1 MSAPESISEAE
12 SAVLAVL
19 WEKGTATAEDVMA
32 AVAKP
37 RDWQESTV
45 KTLLGRLLKKGAVR
59 AEKDGRRFIYSP
71 TLAREEWLS
80 RESESLL
87 DRLYGG
93 RVAPLVAHFSRHRKL
108 SKRDI
113 RELKRVIG
121 ELEDE

>member
-1 MSAPESISEAE
+1 MKVPESISEAE

-19 WEKGTATAEDVMA
+19 WDKGPATAEDVSA
-32 AVAKP
+32 ALAAP
-37 RDWQESTV
+37 RGWQDSTV

-59 AEKDGRRFIYSP
+59 AQKDGRRFIYTP
-71 TLAREEWLS
+71 ALAREEWLS

-87 DRLYGG
+87 NRLYGG

-113 RELKRVIG
+113 RELKRLIG

>member
-19 WEKGTATAEDVMA
+19 WEKGTATADDVVA
-32 AVAKP
+32 ALAKP

-80 RESESLL
+80 HESESLL
-87 DRLYGG
+87 NRLYGG
-93 RVAPLVAHFSRHRKL
+93 RLAPLVAHFSRHRKL
-108 SKRDI
+108 SKRDV
-113 RELKRVIG
+113 RELKRLIE

>member
-1 MSAPESISEAE
+1 MTQESISEAE

-19 WEKGTATAEDVMA
+19 WQNGTATAEDVVTA
-32 AVAKP
+32 LAEP
-37 RDWQESTV
+37 RNWQESTV

-59 AEKDGRRFIYSP
+59 AQKDGRRFIYSP

-87 DRLYGG
+87 NRLYGG

-113 RELKRVIG
+113 RELKRLIG

>member
-1 MSAPESISEAE
+1 MSVPESISEAE

-19 WEKGTATAEDVMA
+19 WEKG
-32 AVAKP
+32 AVAAEEVVAALAGP

-45 KTLLGRLLKKGAVR
+45 KTLLGRLLKKGAVQAR
-59 AEKDGRRFIYSP
+59 KDGRRFIYSP
-71 TLAREEWLS
+71 ALAREEWLA

-87 DRLYGG
+87 NRLFGG

-113 RELKRVIG
+113 RELKRLVE
-121 ELEDE
+121 ELEGE

>member
-1 MSAPESISEAE
+1 M
-12 SAVLAVL
+12 LAVL
-19 WEKGTATAEDVMA
+19 WEKGAATAEDVL
-32 AVAKP
+32 VALAKS

-80 RESESLL
+80 RESQSLL
-87 DRLYGG
+87 NRLYDG

-108 SKRDI
+108 SKRDV
-113 RELKRVIG
+113 RDLKRLIEELDG
-121 ELEDE
+121 E

>member
-19 WEKGTATAEDVMA
+19 WEKGAATAEDVVA
-32 AVAKP
+32 ALAKP
-37 RDWQESTV
+37 RNWQGSTV

-59 AEKDGRRFIYSP
+59 AEKDRRRFIYSP

-80 RESESLL
+80 HESESLL
-87 DRLYGG
+87 NRLYGG

-108 SKRDI
+108 SKRDV
-113 RELKRVIG
+113 RELKRLIA

>member
-1 MSAPESISEAE
+1 MSAESISEAE

-19 WEKGTATAEDVMA
+19 WEKGPATAEEVVA

-37 RDWQESTV
+37 RAWQESTV
-45 KTLLGRLLKKGAVR
+45 KTLLGRLLKKRAVR
-59 AEKDGRRFIYSP
+59 AEKVGRRFIYSP
-71 TLAREEWLS
+71 TLKREEWLS

-108 SKRDI
+108 SKRDV
-113 RELKRVIG
+113 RELKHLIQ